1 MIYGWL
7 VACLCLCNK
16 CFGGHQANWGQQAEA
31 MWRNVA
37 NEMFQLREGYS
48 SCTAY
53 LALFFVRISTCS
65 WKSVIISLCFF
76 FKSVAVS
83 SDSRWTS
90 SSSLR
95 SFSSSASRL
104 RLASNC
110 QRELLQ
116 SLLYIDGIY
125 ISDVLTWC
133 SAPPS
138 ASSRRSDI
146 CMTWTLRSAFSRSIW
161 GEGEVDQI
169 RHDSFSYF
177 IIYISQFSTINTAVH
192 CADAS
197 AHKIYKSN

>member
-1 MIYGWL
+1 MDGWWHVYVCATMFL
-7 VACLCLCNK
+7 EVTK
-16 CFGGHQANWGQQAEA
+16 QIGGSRPRQCGK
-31 MWRNVA
+31 RNVA
-37 NEMFQLREGYS
+37 NECSNCARVTRVVLAVE
-48 SCTAY
+48 CAY

-110 QRELLQ
+110 QRELLV
-116 SLLYIDGIY
+116 SLVYIDGIY
-125 ISDVLTWC
+125 IGYALTWC

-177 IIYISQFSTINTAVH
+177 IIYNLYFSAIYIQLCTALMH
-192 CADAS
+192 RP
-197 AHKIYKSN
+197 

>member
-1 MIYGWL
+1 MVGGMFMFVQQCFWRSPSKL
-7 VACLCLCNK
+7 GAAGRGNVEK
-16 CFGGHQANWGQQAEA
+16 CSKW
-31 MWRNVA
+31 
-37 NEMFQLREGYS
+37 MFELREGYS

-116 SLLYIDGIY
+116 SLWYIVVY
-125 ISDVLTWC
+125 ILGMHSLDVQHHPR
-133 SAPPS
+133 PPRGARTS
-138 ASSRRSDI
+138 VWPERWGRLSRARS
-146 CMTWTLRSAFSRSIW
+146 
-161 GEGEVDQI
+161 GEKE
-169 RHDSFSYF
+169 
-177 IIYISQFSTINTAVH
+177 
-192 CADAS
+192 
-197 AHKIYKSN
+197 K